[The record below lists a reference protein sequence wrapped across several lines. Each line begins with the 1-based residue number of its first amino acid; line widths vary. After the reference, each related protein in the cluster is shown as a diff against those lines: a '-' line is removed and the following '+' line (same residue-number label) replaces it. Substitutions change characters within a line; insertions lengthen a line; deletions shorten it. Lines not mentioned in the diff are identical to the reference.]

1 MGLSVGIVGLPNV
14 GKSTIFNALTNASVA
29 SENYAFCTI
38 EPNHGIVNVPD
49 SRIKTINSYIQ
60 TEKIIY
66 NTIEFVDIAGLVQGA
81 SKGEGLGNKF
91 LSHIRDVS
99 AIIHVLRC
107 FENEN
112 ITHVDGEVNPI
123 RDIETINTELIL
135 KDIETVEKRILS
147 VSKLAKGGDKN
158 AKNELML
165 MEYILEALN
174 NGKMIYQMNLDE
186 NQILEIKSFSL
197 LTSKSMIFV
206 ANISENDLLNM
217 NNNQHIKSLEQY
229 CINNKQSLIILSG
242 AIEMEISSMPENEQ
256 QEFLD
261 TYNLKESSLNKMIS
275 EAYKTLNLETFFT
288 AGPKEIRAWPIIK
301 GSTAPEAAGV
311 IHSDFQRGFIRAE
324 TYNIDDL
331 VELNNEQEIKNAGK
345 LRQEGKDYIVNDGDV
360 IFFKFNV

>member
-49 SRIKTINSYIQ
+49 QRIKTINSYIE

-112 ITHVDGEVNPI
+112 ITHVDGAVNPI

-135 KDIETVEKRILS
+135 KDIETVEKRIQS

-158 AKNELML
+158 AKKELDL
-165 MEYILEALN
+165 MESILEALN
-174 NGKMIYQMNLDE
+174 NGKMIYQMDLDE
-186 NQILEIKSFSL
+186 DQMKEIKSFSL

-206 ANISENDLLNM
+206 ANISEEDLLNTD
-217 NNNQHIKSLEQY
+217 NNDHVKSLDEY
-229 CINNKQSLIILSG
+229 CRNNKQSLIILSG
-242 AIEMEISSMPENEQ
+242 AIEMEISSMPEDEQ
-256 QEFLD
+256 EEFLE

-301 GSTAPEAAGV
+301 GATAPEAAGV
-311 IHSDFQRGFIRAE
+311 IHTDFQRGFIRAE
-324 TYNIDDL
+324 TYNINDL
-331 VELNNEQEIKNAGK
+331 IQFENEQEIKNAGK
-345 LRQEGKDYIVNDGDV
+345 LRQEGKDYIINDGDI

>member
-49 SRIKTINSYIQ
+49 SRIKTINSYIE

-158 AKNELML
+158 AKNELVL
-165 MEYILEALN
+165 MESILEALN
-174 NGKMIYQMNLDE
+174 NGKMIYEMNLDE
-186 NQILEIKSFSL
+186 NQMLEIKSFSL

-345 LRQEGKDYIVNDGDV
+345 LRQEGKDYIVNDGDI

>member
-49 SRIKTINSYIQ
+49 SRIKTINSYIE

-174 NGKMIYQMNLDE
+174 NGKMIYEMNLDE
-186 NQILEIKSFSL
+186 NQMLEIKSFSL

-345 LRQEGKDYIVNDGDV
+345 LRQEGKDYIVNDGDI

>member
-345 LRQEGKDYIVNDGDV
+345 LRQEGKDYIVNDGDI